1 MKLKSLLNS
10 ILMIILLFG
19 GALFFTG
26 CEKEKETLLNDQKL
40 SDRNV
45 FEQVEPVLQ
54 TFLNTQ
60 YDYVIGKSSKPEWSN
75 VMVNQEDANRLQK
88 QIDEHKKDWRENDEG
103 IMYDYYTS
111 DIQWQDGKTKIIKLN
126 GNRWKIVEASENY
139 TLRSIYIPNNSAT
152 LTEGGYYY
160 SFIVVYKDSNWKIE
174 SYEEIDSITIIPGD
188 PVYGHRW
195 HIRVPDN
202 RANII
207 VPGVDDEEVETRST
221 SYNRTAAKNYAHAY
235 WNSPN
240 TSAWCDYT
248 NNGGD
253 CTNFVSQCLYA
264 GGWTKQNG
272 SYCSN
277 SVWYH
282 NGAGYCWNTSTVKN
296 YSCSWTQANNM
307 YGYLSNSK
315 RVYQA
320 SYPLSYYQ
328 IGDVVQLLSGSN
340 AFHTMLIT
348 KKEGTSTLYV
358 TYRTATGY
366 DQPRKDFLLSNI
378 TNTKLYWRLKDSY

>member
-1 MKLKSLLNS
+1 MKTKFISLMGIGMLV
-10 ILMIILLFG
+10 F
-19 GALFFTG
+19 GALLFTG
-26 CEKEKETLLNDQKL
+26 CEKEKESSLHNENL
-40 SDRNV
+40 SERHV

-60 YDYVIGKSSKPEWSN
+60 YDYVIGKSTKPEWSN

-88 QIDEHKKDWRENDEG
+88 QIDEHKRDAYQVGGFSYTDFSSEIEWEEQKTAIKKVDTDVWQISG
-103 IMYDYYTS
+103 I
-111 DIQWQDGKTKIIKLN
+111 L
-126 GNRWKIVEASENY
+126 ENY
-139 TLRSIYIPNNSAT
+139 TLNLLYRETNDSYRSQ
-152 LTEGGYYY
+152 G
-160 SFIVVYKDSNWKIE
+160 SFHYTFVVTNIGNEWKII
-174 SYEEIDSITIIPGD
+174 SYEEIHPFTIIPGD
-188 PVYGHRW
+188 PIYGHRW
-195 HIRVPDN
+195 HISVPDN
-202 RANII
+202 RANVI
-207 VPGVDDEEVETRST
+207 VPGIDDEEVETRAT
-221 SYNRTAAKNYAHAY
+221 NYNRTAAKNYAHAY

-307 YGYLSNSK
+307 YSYLSNSS